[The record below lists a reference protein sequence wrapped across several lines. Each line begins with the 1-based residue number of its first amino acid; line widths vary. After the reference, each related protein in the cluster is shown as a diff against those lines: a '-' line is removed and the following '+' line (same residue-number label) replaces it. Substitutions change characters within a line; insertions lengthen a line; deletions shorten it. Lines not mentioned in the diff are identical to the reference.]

1 MFDWL
6 SKGKKEKSPK
16 QESDQILHEADSISL
31 SDSNSKSEQEIL
43 DWLVQKLAALNSLEP
58 SQIDVNKSFSYYGLD
73 SVAAVGLA
81 GELEEWLER
90 KFSATL
96 LFTLLFSRPSIA
108 NLATHLAGAGGKQE
122 TSEKRDG

>member
-6 SKGKKEKSPK
+6 AKGKKDK
-16 QESDQILHEADSISL
+16 QDPDQSQILPEADVSSV
-31 SDSNSKSEQEIL
+31 SVSKSEEEIL
-43 DWLVQKLAALNSLEP
+43 DWLVNKLAALNSLEP
-58 SQIDVNKSFSYYGLD
+58 EQIDTSKSFSYYGLD

-108 NLATHLAGAGGKQE
+108 NLANHLASVKKE
-122 TSEKRDG
+122 